1 MHNKLLIDTKNYK
14 AVIND
19 TNYNLHKGYDLRIK
33 LAENESHKIK
43 LRRTYDHLL
52 EQIKD
57 GGSSRNLNENFRR
70 IVQELYACDEQNDQY
85 LQEFARINHTIF
97 DERDACHKRLHKRIT
112 DLEHIKNKQHSYH
125 VHDKDVENIIEY
137 TKDISQVRRTLQT
150 LEPTYFVATMADDGN
165 ASMIRNKTPLKNI
178 DLPSV
183 KKRLKANMFKFKN
196 VKECIS
202 RARATFMSREDII
215 KAIENDIEFKSKM
228 PSNFKKLSKEELCK
242 KIDSV
247 INTN

>member
-1 MHNKLLIDTKNYK
+1 M
-14 AVIND
+14 VND
-19 TNYNLHKGYDLRIK
+19 TNYNLHRGYDLRKK
-33 LAENESHKIK
+33 LAENDSHKIK
-43 LRRTYDHLL
+43 LRRTYEHLL

-57 GGSSRNLNENFRR
+57 GGSSRNLNENFKKT
-70 IVQELYACDEQNDQY
+70 VTELYKCDEQNDQFM
-85 LQEFARINHTIF
+85 QEFARINHAIF
-97 DERDACHKRLHKRIT
+97 EERDASHKRLNKRIIA
-112 DLEHIKNKQHSYH
+112 LENIKNKQDSYH
-125 VHDKDVENIIEY
+125 VHDKDVENIIKY
-137 TKDISQVRRTLQT
+137 TKDISQVRKTLQT
-150 LEPTYFVATMADDGN
+150 LEPTYFVTTMADDSSTG
-165 ASMIRNKTPLKNI
+165 IITNKSPLKNV

-183 KKRLKANMFKFKN
+183 KKLLKANMFKFKN

-247 INTN
+247 VNTSN